1 MRWIW
6 APCAWL
12 FVACNAVSPSTQTPE
27 PEDREPVPTVLDT
40 PVDFSGSRGATT
52 DPAQLD
58 EIRIGLFAPTEN
70 DHPVG
75 APMYRA
81 AQLAIEQINANGG
94 FRGVP
99 LRIMARWDN
108 DPWRGGSKQ
117 MIKLVYEDSVWAVIG
132 SVDGT
137 TTHIAEQVITKA
149 WVPLLSPVSA
159 DPTLTY
165 IRIPWMFRL
174 PPDDHAQAETI
185 VSDGLQVMSLN
196 KVGLITSTDH
206 DGRVF
211 AEEMLDQMQAG
222 RVPPVFHFEVSLAS
236 NDIDEIAR
244 RALSFS
250 PEGIVLRLPSPMTLA
265 LLDRLRRDVSLSV
278 FLPWIPGLRQQDLKG
293 SYNGRILC
301 VQPFSPSDP
310 GHSRFAAEYRNRY
323 GVNATPGAAY
333 TYDAVRLIAQS
344 LGESGLNRAKLR
356 DAIAATAGYTGVTGA
371 VRWDNAGGNE
381 VQPVLVGCR

>member
-6 APCAWL
+6 TPCAWL

-52 DPAQLD
+52 DPAQLH

-99 LRIMARWDN
+99 LRIMTRWDN

-117 MIKLVYEDSVWAVIG
+117 MIKLVYEDSVWAAIG

-137 TTHIAEQVITKA
+137 ATHIAEQVIAKA

-165 IRIPWMFRL
+165 VRIPWMFRL
-174 PPDDHAQAETI
+174 PPDDQAQAETI

-222 RVPPVFHFEVSLAS
+222 RVPPVFHFEVSPAS
-236 NDIDEIAR
+236 NDMDEIAR

-250 PEGIVLRLPSPMTLA
+250 PEGIVLRLSSPMTLA

-278 FLPWIPGLRQQDLKG
+278 FLPWTPGLLQQDLEG

-310 GHSRFAAEYRNRY
+310 GHSRFAAEYRIRY
-323 GVNATPGAAY
+323 GVNPTPGAAY
-333 TYDAVRLIAQS
+333 TYDAVYLIARS
-344 LGESGLNRAKLR
+344 LEQSGLNRAKLR
-356 DAIAATAGYTGVTGA
+356 DAIAAVGSYTGVTGA
-371 VRWDNAGGNE
+371 IRWDNAGGNE
-381 VQPVLVGCR
+381 ARPVLDHCR

>member
-1 MRWIW
+1 
-6 APCAWL
+6 
-12 FVACNAVSPSTQTPE
+12 
-27 PEDREPVPTVLDT
+27 
-40 PVDFSGSRGATT
+40 
-52 DPAQLD
+52 
-58 EIRIGLFAPTEN
+58 
-70 DHPVG
+70 
-75 APMYRA
+75 MYRA

-99 LRIMARWDN
+99 LRVMARWDN

-137 TTHIAEQVITKA
+137 ATHIAEQVITKA

-174 PPDDHAQAETI
+174 PPDDQAQAEAI
-185 VSDGLQVMSLN
+185 VRDGLQVMTLN

-222 RVPPVFHFEVSLAS
+222 RVPPVFHFEVSPAS
-236 NDIDEIAR
+236 SDIDDIVR

-250 PEGIVLRLPSPMTLA
+250 PEGIVLSLPLRTTLA
-265 LLDRLRRDVSLSV
+265 LLDRLRHPVSVPV
-278 FLPWIPGLRQQDLKG
+278 FLPWIPGLRQQDLEG

-301 VQPFSPSDP
+301 VQPFSLSGP
-310 GHSRFAAEYRNRY
+310 GYSRFAAEYRNRY
-323 GVNATPGAAY
+323 GVDPTPGAAY

-344 LGESGLNRAKLR
+344 LNESGLNRAKLR
-356 DAIAATAGYTGVTGA
+356 DAIAAVGSYTGVTGA
-371 VRWDNAGGNE
+371 IRWDNAGGNE
-381 VQPVLVGCR
+381 TRPVLDRCR